1 MAGAF
6 TFKARRAKAAGSPSN
21 YPSPKSQA
29 DMERILIVEDELPMR
44 TALIDCLESEGYRTL
59 SAANGKLGLETA
71 LSEKPASSCSM

>member
-1 MAGAF
+1 
-6 TFKARRAKAAGSPSN
+6 
-21 YPSPKSQA
+21 
-29 DMERILIVEDELPMR
+29 MERILIVEDELPMR